1 MSDNW
6 NGALS
11 TRTKLQRNL
20 LRKLKIKGTVSHWK
34 GAASELT
41 FKLRGV
47 TCRCGG
53 HGAAPVAAL
62 PASRTRKAP
71 QSAADMAPG
80 MPAAVRLMT
89 LTWPGKDTPPPVMCS
104 LAPLPDTV
112 PFHLLAIRFK
122 VMHHVVVRDLL
133 CFLKELF
140 YFLCTTSIVLV

>member
-11 TRTKLQRNL
+11 TRTKLQTNS
-20 LRKLKIKGTVSHWK
+20 LRKLKMEGKVSHWK
-34 GAASELT
+34 GAARELT
-41 FKLRGV
+41 LKLRGV

-62 PASRTRKAP
+62 PASMTRKAP

-89 LTWPGKDTPPPVMCS
+89 LTWPGKDTPPPVMRS

-112 PFHLLAIRFK
+112 PLHLLAIRLE
-122 VMHHVVVRDLL
+122 VMHHVVV
-133 CFLKELF
+133 CVIYCVFLKI
-140 YFLCTTSIVLV
+140 YFSSFVRQAL